1 MTTCPISKYL
11 FRHAPDL
18 VLRHRVTGIRSR
30 VFFCGWQALVAY
42 MFPFESPA
50 TPMDSER
57 VPSVSWICCAP
68 KTETHYG
75 LLLEVGLDT
84 TGRGSSFAR
93 GTIHRS
99 SANRPDWMPCLFPSA
114 QEIQSFRYLGICR
127 ISCRLGF
134 RHMNYVLAS
143 MTEMQKCSWRGYQ
156 NGPRRRSQHPS
167 SSLMCSRSRCCVPSG
182 NTFLFAACC
191 GDVHF
196 AFRDGACQRESAES
210 NGSNN
215 K

>member
-1 MTTCPISKYL
+1 MTICPISKYL

-18 VLRHRVTGIRSR
+18 VYVTELRGSALE
-30 VFFCGWQALVAY
+30 FFFVVGRLLLHTCFLSKAQLRQWIL
-42 MFPFESPA
+42 
-50 TPMDSER
+50 R

-68 KTETHYG
+68 KTETDYR
-75 LLLEVGLDT
+75 LLVEVGLDT

-196 AFRDGACQRESAES
+196 AFLDGACQRESAES